1 MTEKP
6 RLKLRDSFTFGIST
20 DQTES
25 FNSETPGSAS
35 PEPIIGER
43 SAALRE
49 IIRIHESTV
58 QQASEEEQQNPPT
71 SPAPKAKLKDSFI
84 LPASEASTPDE
95 DDENDDDRTIDERSE
110 SFQTIVKRHQEQI
123 SSNPAAPVKRPGIL
137 KKPKDWSPT
146 PTSSQSS
153 TTTLTQETSSSS
165 TTSSSYT
172 RKPSMES
179 SIEIQLNPVQSSSI
193 VVHEIP
199 ASGLDNRRNSSSVTI
214 EYNSIQVYAYI
225 VIIYKC

>member
-25 FNSETPGSAS
+25 SNSETPGSAS

-58 QQASEEEQQNPPT
+58 QQASEEEQQIPT

-137 KKPKDWSPT
+137 KQPKEWSPT

-153 TTTLTQETSSSS
+153 TTTLTQETSSS

-214 EYNSIQVYAYI
+214 EYNSIQVCLYI
-225 VIIYKC
+225 VNIL